1 MANQPLKG
9 IKCLIKSGDVKAVIG
24 FAQTAR
30 NNDVY
35 KLAGNFLQN

>member
-35 KLAGNFLQN
+35 KLGGNFL